1 MLGVEAAFL
10 TLFALNVTFAANRR
24 LGATVITASSL
35 RFRRRLGRE
44 SFEAGLL
51 LLRGKAAYGV
61 DILAVHVPQLFTRP
75 RLDDGAE
82 RPCRWSICEAS

>member
-35 RFRRRLGRE
+35 RFRRRLE
-44 SFEAGLL
+44 
-51 LLRGKAAYGV
+51 
-61 DILAVHVPQLFTRP
+61 
-75 RLDDGAE
+75 
-82 RPCRWSICEAS
+82 